1 MDRWK
6 FFAITHADHVVCN
19 PMSVEALEE
28 LVDLLELPSRA
39 RVLDIACGKGELL
52 VRLVERY
59 GVRAVG
65 VDLSPPF
72 VRDLREKAV
81 MRVPDADLEVLE
93 MDGADYR
100 GEPGSFDL
108 ACCLGAS
115 WTFDGHGGTLRALS
129 GFVRLGG
136 LVLVGEPFWRR
147 SPEQGYLASS
157 GLRAD
162 QFGTNVENVEAGIR
176 AGLTPVYA
184 MPRPVEDFDRYEALQ
199 WRAADRWARANP
211 DDPDLPALRERV
223 AHERHEYLTWGRDT
237 LGWGLYLFRR

>member
-19 PMSVEALEE
+19 PMSVDALEE
-28 LVDLLELPSRA
+28 LVDLLELPPRA

-52 VRLVERY
+52 VRLVEQYR
-59 GVRAVG
+59 VRAVG
-65 VDLSPPF
+65 VDLSPSF
-72 VRDLREKAV
+72 IRDLREKAV
-81 MRVPDADLEVLE
+81 GRVPDADLEVLE

-100 GEPGSFDL
+100 GELGSFDL

-115 WTFDGHGGTLRALS
+115 WTFDGHAGTLRALS
-129 GFVRLGG
+129 GFVRPGG

-147 SPEQGYLASS
+147 SPGQAYLASS

-162 QFGTNVENVEAGIR
+162 QFGTNVENVEAGKR

-184 MPRPVEDFDRYEALQ
+184 MPRPVEDFDRYEALK
-199 WRAADRWARANP
+199 WRAVDRWARANP

-237 LGWGLYLFRR
+237 LGWGIYLFRR